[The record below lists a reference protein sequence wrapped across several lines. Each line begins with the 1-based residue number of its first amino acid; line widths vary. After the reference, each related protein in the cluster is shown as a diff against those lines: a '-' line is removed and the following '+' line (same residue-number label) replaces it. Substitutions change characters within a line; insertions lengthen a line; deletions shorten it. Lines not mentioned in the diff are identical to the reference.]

1 MDLIF
6 ENNRLLNQ
14 DETLSDIGKMMVLS
28 KAADITERDF
38 DNFVRVIDESGHEIS
53 CTADKFIEI
62 FDEYGLEGFI
72 L

>member
-6 ENNRLLNQ
+6 ENNRLLNH

-28 KAADITERDF
+28 KASDIAERDF
-38 DNFVRVIDESGHEIS
+38 DNVISIIDEAGQSIS
-53 CTADKFIEI
+53 CTHDKFIEI